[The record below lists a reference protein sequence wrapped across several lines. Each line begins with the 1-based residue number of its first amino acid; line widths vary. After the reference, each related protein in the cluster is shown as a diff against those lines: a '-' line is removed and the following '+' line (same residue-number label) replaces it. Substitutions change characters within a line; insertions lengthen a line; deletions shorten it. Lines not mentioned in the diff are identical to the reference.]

1 MELTRNNQAMEKRGA
16 ALAQKCF
23 RDGVAVI
30 CLSAMLTSC
39 APVLR
44 VKQSST
50 ETVKT
55 VDTTVYSYPVSGQTK
70 AQQDRDYYECSLWAV
85 EQSGFDPEL
94 ERLASEQRIEVVPAT
109 PPGSDVVAG
118 AATGAI
124 VGSILAGRHN
134 HGEGLIF
141 GTITGLFFGL
151 ASEHAKA
158 EQAKELQ
165 ARLNEQEWLR
175 VEKLADEYRRAMS
188 VCLEGLG
195 YNVQ

>member
-1 MELTRNNQAMEKRGA
+1 MGLTGNNKTTEKRGT

-39 APVLR
+39 APALR

-55 VDTTVYSYPVSGQTK
+55 VDTKVYSYPVSGQTE

-94 ERLASEQRIEVVPAT
+94 ERLASEKRVEVVSAT

-118 AATGAI
+118 AATGAV
-124 VGSILAGRHN
+124 VGSILAGRHSR
-134 HGEGLIF
+134 GEGLIF

-158 EQAKELQ
+158 TQAKELQ
-165 ARLNEQEWLR
+165 AQLNDQEWQR
-175 VEKLADEYRRAMS
+175 VEHLADEYRRAMS
-188 VCLEGLG
+188 VCLEGRG
-195 YNVQ
+195 YKVQ